1 LTRLAGLLWPG
12 RTQSRQKENE
22 MSPTMDAAPT
32 PRQLH
37 YLRSL
42 AGRSATTFVT
52 PATRRQASH
61 EIDRLREL
69 DAVAR
74 PSRLEEPEAEP
85 EEFHYATAVRA
96 QEVSGFGSA
105 ATWRASAPAPPRA
118 PAARPKVG
126 KPTEIGHYS
135 VGGGERVLYGE
146 LLDGR
151 VTVTDRPR
159 SGSGPA
165 YLVERE
171 LEPDDHPALIALLAD
186 YIHQAREFDEVPMAS
201 AVVRQML
208 SPASGGA

>member
-1 LTRLAGLLWPG
+1 LTRLAALLWPG

-22 MSPTMDAAPT
+22 MSPTIDAAPT

-52 PATRRQASH
+52 PATRRQASR

-69 DAVAR
+69 DAVAW
-74 PSRLEEPEAEP
+74 PSRIEEPEAGP
-85 EEFHYATAVRA
+85 EDLHYATAVRA

-105 ATWRASAPAPPRA
+105 ATWRANGPAPPRA
-118 PAARPKVG
+118 AARTKVAE
-126 KPTEIGHYS
+126 PTEIGHYS
-135 VGGGERVLYGE
+135 IAGGERVLYGE

-151 VTVTDRPR
+151 VSVTDRPR
-159 SGSGPA
+159 SGSGPT

-171 LEPDDHPALIALLAD
+171 LEGEDHPALIALLAD
-186 YIHQAREFDEVPMAS
+186 YIHRAREFDEVPMAS

-208 SPASGGA
+208 SLASGGA